1 MRKKVL
7 CGALLAMMCLSMAAC
22 GKDET
27 KDATTATQ
35 TEVSSVSETEA
46 ETETDVAEDVTAES
60 LINGIDKSAHENQIM
75 NSQMVIDVSM
85 SMDKSFVDSL
95 TEQENQNMNSDET
108 STDTVNAEDY
118 KMTMGGTMDIEGTSK
133 VAHITGDLT
142 STMMGQTDTQKT
154 DSWTVE
160 EEDGTISTYT
170 YDETSSGWVKSTEDS
185 TNAYKSS
192 YFTDTLDASILEV
205 MQLETTDAEYVITA
219 KVDSSKI
226 NDALTSV
233 ASDVSGSDT
242 ATEGEAVTMLVDVAI
257 HFDKATKEVT
267 SISFD
272 FTDAFSNAEQLQAF
286 GMTVDKFVMTL
297 NINGYSD
304 GELTVPDEVLSAA
317 TNEDVTDV
325 SGEDDTADDTTTP
338 TSEEATETSEAST
351 EAE

>member
-46 ETETDVAEDVTAES
+46 ETETNVAEDVTAES
-60 LINGIDKSAHENQIM
+60 LIDGIDKSAHENQIM

-118 KMTMGGTMDIEGTSK
+118 KMTMGGTMNIEGTSK

-170 YDETSSGWVKSTEDS
+170 YDETSSSWVKSTEDS

-192 YFTDTLDASILEV
+192 YFTDTLDASILED
-205 MQLETTDAEYVITA
+205 MQLETTDTEYIITA

-267 SISFD
+267 SIAFD
-272 FTDAFSNAEQLQAF
+272 FTDAFANAEQLQAF

-297 NINGYSD
+297 NINGYTD
-304 GELTVPDEVLSAA
+304 GELTVPDEVLSAT
-317 TNEDVTDV
+317 TNVDV
-325 SGEDDTADDTTTP
+325 SGEDDTADDTTAP
-338 TSEEATETSEAST
+338 TSEEATETSEVST
-351 EAE
+351 ETE

>member
-46 ETETDVAEDVTAES
+46 GTETDVAEDVTAES

-75 NSQMVIDVSM
+75 NSQMVIDISM
-85 SMDKSFVDSL
+85 SMDKSFVEGL
-95 TEQENQNMNSDET
+95 AEGAGET
-108 STDTVNAEDY
+108 STETVNAENY
-118 KMTMGGTMDIEGTSK
+118 EMTMGGTMDIEGTSK

-142 STMMGQTDTQKT
+142 STMMGQTETQKT

-160 EEDGTISTYT
+160 EDDGTISTYT
-170 YDETSSGWVKSTEDS
+170 YDETSSNWVKSTEDAA
-185 TNAYKSS
+185 NAYKSS
-192 YFTDTLDASILEV
+192 YFTDTLDTSILED
-205 MQLETTDAEYVITA
+205 MQLETTDTEYIINA

-233 ASDVSGSDT
+233 AGSISGSDT

-267 SISFD
+267 TIAFD
-272 FTDAFSNAEQLQAF
+272 FTDSFANSEQLQAF

-317 TNEDVTDV
+317 ANEDVTDV
-325 SGEDDTADDTTTP
+325 SGEDDTAVE